1 MPDMLTMLTPGMTKL
16 SKDMEDV
23 LEVRLLVIVY
33 HVVHLVN
40 LKPVTGR
47 LLMLIMTDGPFQL
60 GDLSFLSTAAA
71 RSLVM

>member
-1 MPDMLTMLTPGMTKL
+1 MPDMLTMLTPSMTKL
-16 SKDMEDV
+16 SQYVEDV

-47 LLMLIMTDGPFQL
+47 LLMLIMTDVPF